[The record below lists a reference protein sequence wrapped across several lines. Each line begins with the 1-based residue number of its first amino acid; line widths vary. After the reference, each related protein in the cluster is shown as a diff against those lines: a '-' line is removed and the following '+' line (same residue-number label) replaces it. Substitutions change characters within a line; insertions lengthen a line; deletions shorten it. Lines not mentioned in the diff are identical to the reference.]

1 MKIGFIG
8 AGNMGYA
15 LLQAAMSGV
24 DNDILVY
31 DKDEKKAKSIASHTG
46 ATFADAKTIAKEC
59 DFVFLGVKPNAI
71 PYVISEIKES
81 VGMDTTLVSMAAGVK
96 IGSIEEM
103 LDSSDIGIIR
113 IMPNLAV
120 SIGAGTVLWCTNAAA
135 SGKREEFIE
144 AMSAAGVFAK
154 TEESKMDAGSAIS
167 GCGPAF
173 AYMFIDA
180 LADGG
185 VACGLTR
192 EAALEYAAQV
202 LIGAARM
209 VQETG
214 RHPAE
219 LKDEVCSPGGSTIA
233 GVLALEDGAF
243 RATVS
248 GAVRASYKK
257 TRELGK

>member
-8 AGNMGYA
+8 TGNMGYA
-15 LLQAAMSGV
+15 LIQAAMNGE

-46 ATFADAKTIAKEC
+46 ATFADARTIASEC
-59 DFVFLGVKPNAI
+59 DYVFLGVKPNIVPA
-71 PYVISEIKES
+71 VIGEIEDYIGK
-81 VGMDTTLVSMAAGVK
+81 DTTLVSMAAGVK
-96 IGSIEEM
+96 IDSIEKM
-103 LDSSDIGIIR
+103 INKDGVAIIR

-120 SIGAGTVLWCTNAAA
+120 SIGSGTVLWCTNAAA
-135 SGKREEFIE
+135 SNKAEAFVE
-144 AMSAAGVFAK
+144 AMGAAGEFARI
-154 TEESKMDAGSAIS
+154 EESRMDAGSAIS

-180 LADGG
+180 MADGG

-248 GAVRASYKK
+248 GAVKASYKK

>member
-1 MKIGFIG
+1 
-8 AGNMGYA
+8 
-15 LLQAAMSGV
+15 
-24 DNDILVY
+24 
-31 DKDEKKAKSIASHTG
+31 
-46 ATFADAKTIAKEC
+46 
-59 DFVFLGVKPNAI
+59 
-71 PYVISEIKES
+71 
-81 VGMDTTLVSMAAGVK
+81 
-96 IGSIEEM
+96 
-103 LDSSDIGIIR
+103 
-113 IMPNLAV
+113 
-120 SIGAGTVLWCTNAAA
+120 
-135 SGKREEFIE
+135 
-144 AMSAAGVFAK
+144 
-154 TEESKMDAGSAIS
+154 MDAGSAIS

-192 EAALEYAAQV
+192 EAALEYASQV

-214 RHPAE
+214 RHPGE

-233 GVLALEDGAF
+233 GVLALEEGAF

-248 GAVRASYKK
+248 SAVRASYKK

>member
-15 LLQAAMSGV
+15 LLQAAMRGE

-31 DKDEKKAKSIASHTG
+31 DKDEKKAKSVASHTG
-46 ATFADAKTIAKEC
+46 ATFADAKTIAREC
-59 DFVFLGVKPNAI
+59 DYVFLGVKPNII
-71 PYVISEIKES
+71 PAVIGEIEDYI
-81 VGMDTTLVSMAAGVK
+81 GANTTLVSMAAGVK
-96 IGSIEEM
+96 IDSIEKM
-103 LDSSDIGIIR
+103 IDRGSVPIIR

-120 SIGAGTVLWCTNAAA
+120 AIGAGTILWCANAAA
-135 SGKREEFIE
+135 RVRTDAFVES
-144 AMSAAGVFAK
+144 MSAAGTVSAI
-154 TEESKMDAGSAIS
+154 EESKIDAGSAIS

-180 LADGG
+180 MADGG

-192 EAALEYAAQV
+192 EAAIEYASAV
-202 LIGAARM
+202 LIGAAKM

-233 GVLALEDGAF
+233 GVLTLEEGAF

-248 GAVRASYKK
+248 SAIKASYKK

>member
-1 MKIGFIG
+1 
-8 AGNMGYA
+8 
-15 LLQAAMSGV
+15 
-24 DNDILVY
+24 
-31 DKDEKKAKSIASHTG
+31 
-46 ATFADAKTIAKEC
+46 
-59 DFVFLGVKPNAI
+59 
-71 PYVISEIKES
+71 
-81 VGMDTTLVSMAAGVK
+81 MAAGVR
-96 IGSIEEM
+96 IDSIERM
-103 LDSSDIGIIR
+103 INMDGVPIIR

-135 SGKREEFIE
+135 SGKREDFIE

-192 EAALEYAAQV
+192 EAALEYASQV

>member
-46 ATFADAKTIAKEC
+46 ATFADAKTIAREC
-59 DFVFLGVKPNAI
+59 DFVFLGVKPNII
-71 PYVISEIKES
+71 PSVIGEIEDYI
-81 VGMDTTLVSMAAGVK
+81 GANTTLVSMAAGVR
-96 IGSIEEM
+96 IDSIERM
-103 LDSSDIGIIR
+103 INKDGVPIIR

-214 RHPAE
+214 RHPGE

-248 GAVRASYKK
+248 SAVRASYKK

>member
-46 ATFADAKTIAKEC
+46 ATYADARTIAKEC
-59 DFVFLGVKPNAI
+59 DYVFLGVKPNTI
-71 PYVISEIKES
+71 PSVIGEIEDYI
-81 VGMDTTLVSMAAGVK
+81 GANTTLVSMAAGVR
-96 IGSIEEM
+96 IDSIERM
-103 LDSSDIGIIR
+103 INKDGVPIIR

-135 SGKREEFIE
+135 SGKREDFIE
-144 AMSAAGVFAK
+144 AMSAAGIFAK

-192 EAALEYAAQV
+192 EAALEYASQV

-214 RHPAE
+214 RHPGE

-233 GVLALEDGAF
+233 GVLALEEGAF

-248 GAVRASYKK
+248 SAVRASYKK
-257 TRELGK
+257 THELGK

>member
-15 LLQAAMSGV
+15 LLQAAMSGE

-31 DKDEKKAKSIASHTG
+31 DKDEKKAKSVASHTG
-46 ATFADAKTIAKEC
+46 ATFAEAGVIASEC
-59 DFVFLGVKPNAI
+59 DYVFLGVKPNII
-71 PYVISEIKES
+71 PCVIGEIEDYI
-81 VGMDTTLVSMAAGVK
+81 GENTTLVSMAAGVK
-96 IGSIEEM
+96 IDSIEKM
-103 LDSSDIGIIR
+103 ISKDGVPIIR

-120 SIGAGTVLWCTNAAA
+120 SIGSGTILWCNNTAA
-135 SGKREEFIE
+135 RERTEAFIE
-144 AMSAAGVFAK
+144 AMGAAGVFA
-154 TEESKMDAGSAIS
+154 EIDESKMDAGSAIS

-173 AYMFIDA
+173 AYMFIAA

-192 EAALEYAAQV
+192 EAALEYASQV

-248 GAVRASYKK
+248 SAVKASYKK

>member
-1 MKIGFIG
+1 
-8 AGNMGYA
+8 MGYA

-59 DFVFLGVKPNAI
+59 DFVFLGVKPNII
-71 PYVISEIKES
+71 PSVIGEIEDYI
-81 VGMDTTLVSMAAGVK
+81 GANTTLVSMAAGVR
-96 IGSIEEM
+96 IDSIERM
-103 LDSSDIGIIR
+103 INKDGVPIIR

-248 GAVRASYKK
+248 SAVRASYKK

>member
-8 AGNMGYA
+8 TGNMGYA
-15 LLQAAMSGV
+15 LLQAAMNGE
-24 DNDILVY
+24 DNDIIVY

-46 ATFADAKTIAKEC
+46 ATYADAKAIAKEC
-59 DFVFLGVKPNAI
+59 DYVFLGVKPNVI
-71 PYVISEIKES
+71 PYVISEIKDS
-81 VGMDTTLVSMAAGVK
+81 IGIGTTLVSMAAGVK

-103 LDSSDIGIIR
+103 LDSRDIGIIR

-120 SIGAGTVLWCTNAAA
+120 SIGAGTVLWCTNAVA
-135 SGKREEFIE
+135 SEKTDEFIE
-144 AMSAAGVFAK
+144 AMGAAGIFAK
-154 TEESKMDAGSAIS
+154 TEESRMDAGSALS

-192 EAALEYAAQV
+192 EAALEYASQA

-214 RHPAE
+214 RHPGE

-233 GVLALEDGAF
+233 GVLALEEGAF

-248 GAVRASYKK
+248 SAVKASYKK

>member
-8 AGNMGYA
+8 TGNMGYA
-15 LLQAAMSGV
+15 LIQAAMNGE

-31 DKDEKKAKSIASHTG
+31 DKDEKKARSIASHTG
-46 ATFADAKTIAKEC
+46 AAFADAKVIASEC
-59 DFVFLGVKPNAI
+59 DYVFLGVKPNII
-71 PYVISEIKES
+71 PHVIGEIKS
-81 VGMDTTLVSMAAGVK
+81 DIGADTTLVSMAAGVK
-96 IGSIEEM
+96 IKSIEEM
-103 LDSSDIGIIR
+103 LGAEGIAIIR

-120 SIGAGTVLWCTNAAA
+120 SIGEGTVLWCANQAAHGRTEA
-135 SGKREEFIE
+135 FVE
-144 AMSAAGVFAK
+144 AMGKAGEFAK
-154 TEESKMDAGSAIS
+154 IEESRIDAGSAIS

-180 LADGG
+180 MADGG

-233 GVLALEDGAF
+233 GVLALEEGAF

-248 GAVRASYKK
+248 GAVKASYKK

>member
-8 AGNMGYA
+8 TGNMGYA
-15 LLQAAMSGV
+15 LIQAAMNGE

-31 DKDEKKAKSIASHTG
+31 DKDEKKARSIASHTG
-46 ATFADAKTIAKEC
+46 AAFAEAKTIAREC
-59 DFVFLGVKPNAI
+59 DYVFLGVKPNII
-71 PYVISEIKES
+71 PHVIGEIKNDIGE
-81 VGMDTTLVSMAAGVK
+81 DTVLVSMAAGVK
-96 IGSIEEM
+96 IKSIEE
-103 LDSSDIGIIR
+103 LLETDGIAIIR

-120 SIGAGTVLWCTNAAA
+120 SIGEGTVLWCANQAA
-135 SGKREEFIE
+135 RERTEAFVE
-144 AMSAAGVFAK
+144 AMGEAGEFAK
-154 TEESKMDAGSAIS
+154 IDEARIDAGSAIS

-180 LADGG
+180 MADGG

-248 GAVRASYKK
+248 GAIRASYKK

>member
-46 ATFADAKTIAKEC
+46 ATYADARTIAKEC
-59 DFVFLGVKPNAI
+59 DYVFLGVKPNTI
-71 PYVISEIKES
+71 PSVIGEIEDYI
-81 VGMDTTLVSMAAGVK
+81 GANTTLVSMAAGVR
-96 IGSIEEM
+96 IDSIERM
-103 LDSSDIGIIR
+103 INKDGVPIIR

-135 SGKREEFIE
+135 SGKREDFIE
-144 AMSAAGVFAK
+144 AMSAAGIFAK

-192 EAALEYAAQV
+192 EAALEYASQV

-214 RHPAE
+214 RHPGE

-233 GVLALEDGAF
+233 GVLALEEGAF

-248 GAVRASYKK
+248 SAVRASYKK

>member
-31 DKDEKKAKSIASHTG
+31 DKDEKKARSIASHTG

-59 DFVFLGVKPNAI
+59 DFVFLGVKPNII
-71 PYVISEIKES
+71 PSVIGEIEDYI
-81 VGMDTTLVSMAAGVK
+81 GANTTLVSMAAGVR
-96 IGSIEEM
+96 IDSIERM
-103 LDSSDIGIIR
+103 INNDGVPIIR

>member
-15 LLQAAMSGV
+15 LLQAAMNGE

-31 DKDEKKAKSIASHTG
+31 DKDEKKAKSVASHTG
-46 ATFADAKTIAKEC
+46 ATYADAKTIAREC
-59 DFVFLGVKPNAI
+59 DYVFLGVKPNVI
-71 PYVISEIKES
+71 PYVISEIKNDI
-81 VGMDTTLVSMAAGVK
+81 GAATTLVSMAAGVK
-96 IGSIEEM
+96 VKSIEEM
-103 LDSSDIGIIR
+103 LGGDAAIIR

-120 SIGAGTVLWCTNAAA
+120 SIGAGTVLWCANGAAGEKA
-135 SGKREEFIE
+135 EAFVE
-144 AMSAAGVFAK
+144 AMSKAGVFARID
-154 TEESKMDAGSAIS
+154 EAKMDAGSAIS

-185 VACGLTR
+185 VACGLAR
-192 EAALEYAAQV
+192 EEALEYASQV

-219 LKDEVCSPGGSTIA
+219 LKDEVCSPGGSTIS

-248 GAVRASYKK
+248 GAVKASYKK